1 MQEAPGRALVDAAAQ
16 HELIGRDT
24 LAGLDQYLQET
35 FGLREQ
41 HSNEGGGTVR
51 GVCGAEEKTPI
62 AYISI
67 GAAVTLGCYVCKSFL
82 EQSLASSQHIS

>member
-1 MQEAPGRALVDAAAQ
+1 MDAAAQ

-41 HSNEGGGTVR
+41 HSTEGGGTVR